1 MASKTETVSIML
13 AALIRLDNN
22 LSSAAA
28 CFCSDKFT
36 GGQWLPNSQCN
47 KPCIGNTTLTCG
59 GATTIEVYNTT
70 AATRSFEDVE
80 KQHTADY
87 VGCWNDNPVGT
98 AMNAYTFS
106 SATMTPT
113 ICKEACAGF
122 KYGLAG
128 LENGQKCF
136 CGNNMPTTS
145 RTPSPYCNV
154 KCAGKADEYCGG
166 GFQMDI
172 YNSSAVSPGPAPPGT
187 PSGWKGC
194 YGDTGTVKIMNDY
207 SFSSPKM
214 TNDMCRIGCAS
225 LNYTLAGVELGNRCY
240 CGNSLKS
247 TQLLPS
253 SSCNTP
259 CVGDA
264 TQNCGGNYVMTLF
277 DVDAVVVPPTPPGW
291 QGELLDGVSNVR
303 D

>member
-1 MASKTETVSIML
+1 MPCAK
-13 AALIRLDNN
+13 
-22 LSSAAA
+22 A

-47 KPCIGNTTLTCG
+47 KPCTGNTTLTCG

-70 AATRSFEDVE
+70 SATRSFEDAE
-80 KQHTADY
+80 KEHTADY
-87 VGCWNDNPVGT
+87 VGCWVDNPAGS
-98 AMNAYTFS
+98 AMNNYTFS
-106 SATMTPT
+106 SSTMTPT

-136 CGNNMPTTS
+136 CGNNMPTTA
-145 RTPSPYCNV
+145 RTPSAFCNV
-154 KCAGKADEYCGG
+154 KCAGKADEFCGG

-172 YNSSAVSPGPAPPGT
+172 YNSSQVSAVPAPPGT

-194 YGDTGTVKIMNDY
+194 YGDTGTVKILNEY
-207 SFSSPKM
+207 SFSSTKM

-225 LNYTLAGVELGNRCY
+225 LNYTLAGNELGNRCY

-259 CVGDA
+259 CPGDA
-264 TQNCGGNYVMTLF
+264 AQHCGANYVMTLF

-291 QGELLDGVSNVR
+291 QGKSVIAISRLHR